1 MSRNGIRVTYIP
13 KGVFMSDLKERLLSL
28 KAELSTRIEKIDAD
42 LSHRKTSQKFS
53 EQSVDQQND
62 GVLYNLKS
70 EAEQELEQIENA
82 LFKIERKR
90 YGKCES
96 CHGEISSERLE
107 ALPFTTFCKSC
118 AV

>member
-1 MSRNGIRVTYIP
+1 MSGQKVMSEQKT
-13 KGVFMSDLKERLLSL
+13 MSDQKEKLLSL

-42 LSHRKTSQKFS
+42 LANRKTSHKFS

-70 EAEQELEQIENA
+70 EAEEELEQIDHA
-82 LFKIERKR
+82 LLKLERDL

-96 CHGEISSERLE
+96 CHKEISPERLE
-107 ALPFTTFCKSC
+107 AVPFAACCKVC